1 MKKLLLLS
9 LASTLVLF
17 GCSSTNSSMASSYGA
32 AAMSD
37 SDIASI
43 VTTANQGE
51 IDQANAALTKAISSD
66 VRDFAQMMIRDH
78 TNALN
83 NTQSYIASH
92 SVTPTDNSTSTALRS
107 GSQQT
112 ITALNT
118 YSGTNF
124 DRAYMQAQVDEHQWL
139 LNTMDSTLIPSAHTR
154 ALRDLL
160 QAQRTTVAAHL
171 DRARTILN
179 GLPQ

>member
-1 MKKLLLLS
+1 
-9 LASTLVLF
+9 
-17 GCSSTNSSMASSYGA
+17 MASSYGA
-32 AAMSD
+32 NAMSD
-37 SDIASI
+37 ADIASI

-51 IDQANAALTKAISSD
+51 IDQANAALAKASSSD
-66 VRDFAQMMIRDH
+66 VRDFAQMMVRDH

-83 NTQSYIASH
+83 ATQSLISNQNI
-92 SVTPTDNSTSTALRS
+92 TPTDNATSTALRS

-112 ITALNT
+112 ISALNT

-124 DRAYMQAQVDEHQWL
+124 DRTYMQAMVDAHQWL
-139 LNTMDSTLIPSAHTR
+139 LNTMDSTLIPSAHSR

-160 QAQRTTVAAHL
+160 QTQRTTVAAHL

-179 GLPQ
+179 GLPR